1 MHRVAV
7 TAIVLLITA
16 SLAQAGETAV
26 ESRILSVGMFKN
38 GLALVK
44 RSVSVPAPGAYAVSD
59 VPDPVHG
66 TFWIE
71 SDAKVETRVT
81 TREVEEPGR
90 GENLHEEL
98 AGRKV
103 LIHFRD
109 GRIQPAEGRVV
120 TPEVDGEKDWDRA
133 YENFSRW
140 YRSSSGRSGRGQ
152 SATQPRYLVMET
164 DRGRIYVDPSMIAY
178 AQAEGKPAKV
188 SRRTP
193 VLIFN
198 VTEMKE
204 RPATILLTYLTKGI
218 AWAPSYQ
225 VDISDP
231 KELSVEQ
238 KAVIKNELGD
248 IDAAELYLITG
259 FPSVEFGHVM
269 SPLSLRTTW
278 TDFFRQ
284 LRTDP
289 RSDSGRGWALTQ
301 QVAWNVAAPG
311 PGPIDLSATPEGEGP
326 DIHYQPIGS
335 RALAEGDSLAL
346 STASGKASYERIV
359 EWIVPDTRQ
368 ADGRY
373 IREHDIRNNPEKYRD
388 AAWDSIRFRNPL
400 DFPMTTGPAMIV
412 ADGHFQGQRMSYFV
426 NKGEQTTLHITKA
439 LSIRTRTTEYEEP
452 VTGKRQVLYY
462 GGRTFRKV
470 PVKGE
475 LVVSNHR
482 AETVTLVIRR
492 CFSGELLK
500 ADGDPRCVLREEGV
514 YSVNKRN
521 ELVWTLKLE
530 PGGEANLSYS
540 YSVLVL
546 H

>member
-1 MHRVAV
+1 MVLAVA
-7 TAIVLLITA
+7 
-16 SLAQAGETAV
+16 LAAGALGQETTL
-26 ESRILSVGMFKN
+26 ESRIVSVGMFKN
-38 GLALVK
+38 GLATVK
-44 RSVSVPAPGAYAVSD
+44 RAVTVQAAGTYLVSD
-59 VPDPVHG
+59 VPEPVHG

-71 SDAKVETRVT
+71 SDAKVEVRVT
-81 TREVEEPGR
+81 TREIEEPGR

-109 GRIQPAEGRVV
+109 GRIQPASGRVV
-120 TPEVDGEKDWDRA
+120 TPEADGEKNWDRA

-152 SATQPRYLVMET
+152 SGTQPRYLVLET
-164 DRGRIYVDPSMIAY
+164 DRGRIYVEPSMIAY
-178 AQAEGKPAKV
+178 AQAEGEPAKV
-188 SRRTP
+188 TRRRP
-193 VLIFN
+193 VLVFN

-204 RPATILLTYLTKGI
+204 KPATILVTYLTKGI

-225 VDISDP
+225 IDISDQE
-231 KELSVEQ
+231 ELRVEQ
-238 KAVIKNELGD
+238 KAVIKNELGA
-248 IDAAELYLITG
+248 IDGAELYLITG
-259 FPSVEFGHVM
+259 FPSVEFGHVT

-289 RSDSGRGWALTQ
+289 RSDSGRGYAMTQ
-301 QVAWNVAAPG
+301 QSVMWNSPPSSTGA
-311 PGPIDLSATPEGEGP
+311 IDLSAIPEGEGP
-326 DIHYQPIGS
+326 DIHYHPIGP
-335 RALAEGDSLAL
+335 RTLAEGDSLAL
-346 STASGKASYERIV
+346 SVASGKASYERIV
-359 EWIVPDTRQ
+359 EWIVPDTRTVW
-368 ADGRY
+368 GRH
-373 IREHDIRNNPEKYRD
+373 IDEHEMRRNPEKYQD

-439 LSIRTRTTEYEEP
+439 LSVRTRATEHEEP
-452 VTGKRQVLYY
+452 VPGKREIIYY
-462 GGRTFRKV
+462 GGRAFRRV

-475 LVVSNHR
+475 LVASNHR

-492 CFSGELLK
+492 RFSGELLE
-500 ADGDPRCVLREEGV
+500 ADGNPRCVLREEGV

-521 ELVWTLKLE
+521 ELIWTFELE
-530 PGGEANLSYS
+530 PGKEKNLTYS
-540 YSVLVL
+540 YSVLVY